1 MSETAPLISVIVPV
15 YGVEKYLDRCLDSIV
30 NQTYRNLQIIL
41 VDDKSP
47 DSSPEICDKW
57 EQTDSRISVIH
68 KDVNE
73 GLGMAR
79 NTGMT
84 IANGD
89 YIAFVDSDDYLD
101 KDAYRRLVENAA
113 ETGADIVYM
122 SCKRELPDHS
132 FVDVPIEN
140 EVRCDNMPEYA
151 VKFVPGCTGSAYM
164 CSVWAA
170 IFSKSVAKE
179 SFISERIAISEDL
192 NWTLRTV
199 LRSSVISRIQYY
211 GYYYMY
217 NDASITKTYK
227 GSDFKR
233 IVESAKVI
241 DKIFS
246 PLGMNDIAPTYL
258 LEVTRT
264 MLRNVVFGHKLSAK
278 KQRNAIRSLL
288 KESGYLDFLKGRKFM
303 NFGVKDRLFLT
314 MQKTGSTSLNH
325 IWGWIDYHIIVHKF
339 RNLFKS

>member
-1 MSETAPLISVIVPV
+1 MSETTPLISVIVPV

-57 EQTDSRISVIH
+57 AQTDSRISVIH
-68 KDVNE
+68 KEVNE

-84 IANGD
+84 IADGD

-101 KDAYRRLVENAA
+101 SDAYRRLVENAV

-122 SCKRELPDHS
+122 SCKRELPNHT
-132 FVDVPIEN
+132 FVDVPIKK
-140 EVRCDNMPEYA
+140 EVRCGNMPEYA
-151 VKFVPGCTGSAYM
+151 VKFVPGCTGSTYM
-164 CSVWAA
+164 CSVWSA
-170 IFSKSVAKE
+170 IFSKSVVRE

-192 NWTLRTV
+192 NWTLRTL
-199 LRSSVISRIQYY
+199 LRCSVVSRIQYH

-217 NDASITKTYK
+217 NDASISKTYN
-227 GSDFKR
+227 GADFKR

-246 PLGMNDIAPTYL
+246 PLGMNNITPTYL
-258 LEVTRT
+258 LVETRT
-264 MLRNVVFGHKLSAK
+264 MLRNVVFGRKLARL
-278 KQRNAIRSLL
+278 KQRNAFRALL
-288 KESGYLDFLKGRKFM
+288 KESGYIDFIKGRKFM
-303 NFGVKDRLFLT
+303 NLGVKDKLFLT
-314 MQKTGSTSLNH
+314 MQKTGNITLNH
-325 IWGWIDYHIIVHKF
+325 IWGWIDYHVIVHKF
-339 RNLFKS
+339 RNLFK

>member
-1 MSETAPLISVIVPV
+1 METFKLTVIVPV
-15 YGVEKYLDRCLDSIV
+15 YRVEKYLDRCLDSIV

-57 EQTDSRISVIH
+57 AQIDSRISVIH

-79 NTGMT
+79 NTGLT
-84 IANGD
+84 IAEGD
-89 YIAFVDSDDYLD
+89 YITFVDSDDYLD
-101 KDAYRRLVENAA
+101 KDAYRRLVENAV

-132 FVDVPIEN
+132 FVAVPIEKD
-140 EVRCDNMPEYA
+140 VRCDNMPEYA
-151 VKFVPGCTGSAYM
+151 VNFVTGCTDSAFV
-164 CSVWAA
+164 CSVCMA
-170 IFSKSVAKE
+170 IFSKSIMTE
-179 SFISERIAISEDL
+179 PFLSERVAISEDL

-199 LRSSVISRIQYY
+199 LRCSVISRIQYH

-217 NDASITKTYK
+217 NDASISNTYN
-227 GSDFKR
+227 GADFKR
-233 IVESAKVI
+233 IVESAKLI
-241 DKIFS
+241 DDIFF
-246 PLGMNDIAPTYL
+246 PLGMKNVAPTYL
-258 LEVTRT
+258 FKMTRS
-264 MLRNVVFGHKLSAK
+264 MLRNVVFGRKLSGRLR
-278 KQRNAIRSLL
+278 RNAIRTLL
-288 KESGYLDFLKGRKFM
+288 KESGYLDFITGRKFM

-314 MQKTGSTSLNH
+314 MQKTGSITLNH

-339 RNLFKS
+339 RKLLTT

>member
-1 MSETAPLISVIVPV
+1 MGETALLISVIVPV

-57 EQTDSRISVIH
+57 AQTDSRISVIH

-73 GLGMAR
+73 GIGLAR
-79 NTGMT
+79 NTGLT
-84 IANGD
+84 IAEGD
-89 YIAFVDSDDYLD
+89 YITFVDSDDYLD
-101 KDAYRRLVENAA
+101 KDAYRRLVENAV

-122 SCKRELPDHS
+122 SCKRELPNHA
-132 FVDVPIEN
+132 FVEVPIAE

-151 VKFVPGCTGSAYM
+151 VNFVPGCTGQAYM
-164 CSVWAA
+164 CSVWSA
-170 IFSKSVAKE
+170 IFSKSVVRE
-179 SFISERIAISEDL
+179 PFMSERIAISEDL

-199 LRSSVISRIQYY
+199 LRCSVISRIQYH

-217 NDASITKTYK
+217 NDASTTKTYN
-227 GSDFKR
+227 GADFKR
-233 IVESAKVI
+233 IVESAKVL

-246 PLGMNDIAPTYL
+246 PLGMNNIAPTYL
-258 LEVTRT
+258 LTETRT
-264 MLRNVVFGHKLSAK
+264 MLRNVVFGRKLSGRLR
-278 KQRNAIRSLL
+278 RNAIKLLL
-288 KESGYLDFLKGRKFM
+288 KESGYLEFIEDRKFM

-314 MQKTGSTSLNH
+314 MQKTGSITLNH
-325 IWGWIDYHIIVHKF
+325 IWGWIDYHVIVHKF
-339 RNLFKS
+339 RHLFKS